1 MRPSPPNHDPLGNPL
16 MFPQDCVPLSMTQP
30 TPSIS
35 PITGAPQDWSPG
47 FSLESQPFLGPCSLR
62 SVHTPAYTSAPPP
75 GLRGPCPPL
84 RAVCTSS
91 DPWPRG
97 HSPTAQTHR
106 GTSSGVRPCPSRLS
120 PQTQDSRA
128 ASALPPRS
136 TAPTDLPQAP
146 SGSAPPFFVVP
157 PPLSP
162 RENRGA
168 VGSGRRDPRADR
180 APSGR
185 RGATVVKAT
194 GGPRA
199 GRRHEAGSGGWE
211 AGWEGACVRGPAP
224 AALQRSWV

>member
-1 MRPSPPNHDPLGNPL
+1 MPKSPLP
-16 MFPQDCVPLSMTQP
+16 
-30 TPSIS
+30 
-35 PITGAPQDWSPG
+35 
-47 FSLESQPFLGPCSLR
+47 
-62 SVHTPAYTSAPPP
+62 
-75 GLRGPCPPL
+75 
-84 RAVCTSS
+84 S
-91 DPWPRG
+91 DPG
-97 HSPTAQTHR
+97 Q
-106 GTSSGVRPCPSRLS
+106 PCCLS
-120 PQTQDSRA
+120 
-128 ASALPPRS
+128 ASPRS

-185 RGATVVKAT
+185 RGATVAKAT

-199 GRRHEAGSGGWE
+199 GRRREAGSGGWE

-224 AALQRSWV
+224 AAPALLGLGACGAETPPRLSPPPNHRVLATEHAQPPLDSRDQVGWDDARLPPRGPSADHRPGWAGFPVVGA